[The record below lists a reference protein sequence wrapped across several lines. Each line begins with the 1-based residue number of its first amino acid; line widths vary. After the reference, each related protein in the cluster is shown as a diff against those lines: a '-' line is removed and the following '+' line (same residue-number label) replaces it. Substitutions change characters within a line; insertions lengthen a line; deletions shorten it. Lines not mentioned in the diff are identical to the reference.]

1 MRKIVCDL
9 CKKDISDYMIHEA
22 TLPCYEYVKEV
33 SQDGVIKI
41 YEIPTEEKLDICQSC
56 SNKIRNYLKLITVEE
71 KL

>member
-1 MRKIVCDL
+1 MHKIVCDL

-33 SQDGVIKI
+33 FQGKVLRT

-56 SNKIRNYLKLITVEE
+56 SNKIRIFLKSITVEE
-71 KL
+71 KS